1 MELVLVDRRDD
12 GVAVVTLNRPDKRNA
27 LSIDMRAQLATVY
40 AELGEDE
47 AVGAIL
53 LTGGG
58 SAFCSGMD
66 VTQFGGDRANREQ
79 IVETSTA
86 LFRSVALSPVPS
98 VAFVNGPAVAG
109 GFALAL
115 LCDLRI
121 AAPDATFGFPE
132 LGRHIPPSYAAA
144 TAALPEPVAREL
156 CLTGRVVDARDA
168 VSLGVASQTGI
179 LDDAISLAAQ
189 IAAAPRS
196 ATRAVRRRI
205 LIAGEQTWQRVLEE
219 EEREL
224 REAVLKD

>member
-27 LSIDMRAQLATVY
+27 LSIDMRAQLAAVY
-40 AELGEDE
+40 AQLGEDE

-53 LTGGG
+53 LTGSG

-205 LIAGEQTWQRVLEE
+205 LIAGEQTWQRVLEG

>member
-40 AELGEDE
+40 AQLGEDE

>member
-27 LSIDMRAQLATVY
+27 LSIDMRAQLAAVY
-40 AELGEDE
+40 AQLSEDE
-47 AVGAIL
+47 AIGAIL
-53 LTGGG
+53 LTGSG

-66 VTQFGGDRANREQ
+66 VTQFGGDRSNREQ

-179 LDDAISLAAQ
+179 LDDAIALAAQ

-219 EEREL
+219 EERAL
-224 REAVLKD
+224 REAVLED

>member
-27 LSIDMRAQLATVY
+27 LSIEMRAQLAAVY
-40 AELGEDE
+40 AQLGEDE

>member
-1 MELVLVDRRDD
+1 
-12 GVAVVTLNRPDKRNA
+12 
-27 LSIDMRAQLATVY
+27 
-40 AELGEDE
+40 
-47 AVGAIL
+47 
-53 LTGGG
+53 
-58 SAFCSGMD
+58 MD